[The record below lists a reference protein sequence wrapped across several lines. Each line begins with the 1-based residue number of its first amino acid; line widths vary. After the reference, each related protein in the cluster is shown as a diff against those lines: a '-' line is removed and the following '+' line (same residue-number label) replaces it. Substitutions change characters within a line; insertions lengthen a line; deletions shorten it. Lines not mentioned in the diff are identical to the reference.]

1 MKKHPLEIPYRLET
15 IEDINK
21 AMQGDLLE
29 MTDYKRLLHFAKE
42 KKYQQPPALIKAKKK
57 VAKDFIVINEEKI
70 REVKINISEVANLP
84 LIAQYPLIMK
94 SIPWVDEVIRHDNL
108 FYFFHSF
115 PLEIRKRMQLEHLPA
130 LPTSM
135 YSAVLAIRR
144 LLKRELIVCIKA
156 RKTSALSLAQLKKGL
171 VALTVFDPVNED
183 VLLALKTEKTG
194 DESPLHQN
202 AMAEILFA
210 RLPKTIQGLMN
221 GNVKAMVPK
230 LSLKMSNLKL
240 SSRHIMNLMGYVN
253 TGMKSNELYKA
264 LDRVDGV
271 AMKISIPQESRN
283 KLHHYIESMK
293 ENMDRA
299 PLVYRA
305 LFLNPELET
314 WQKLYLPTKVMK
326 EEETV
331 TQRTIRQYTVS
342 THLEFYP
349 TKDHFDLIKSRFSND
364 CTDTALGEKQLMT
377 PSFFNIRIFKNNK
390 WIGNIYMLDFSE
402 EHNSLLIDR
411 IQIPRALKASF
422 NQFFDYLKEVL
433 IEMFEDVRYQYIL
446 MPLRI
451 SNHDTIQKIYNEYRR
466 GLKKET
472 KKFDYLYNMF
482 FESLCGRKSYYV
494 LHKRTKE
501 S

>member
-1 MKKHPLEIPYRLET
+1 MKKTLPEIPYRLET
-15 IEDINK
+15 TEDINK
-21 AMQGDLLE
+21 ATTSELITMAEQA
-29 MTDYKRLLHFAKE
+29 RLLHFAKE
-42 KKYQQPPALIKAKKK
+42 KKYQQPHALIKAKKK
-57 VAKDFIVINEEKI
+57 VAKDFIVVNEDKI

-135 YSAVLAIRR
+135 YSTVLAIRR

-183 VLLALKTEKTG
+183 VLLALKTEETG

-210 RLPKTIQGLMN
+210 RLPKIIQGLLN
-221 GNVKAMVPK
+221 GNVKSMVPK

-253 TGMKSNELYKA
+253 NGMKSNELYKA

-271 AMKISIPQESRN
+271 AMKISISQESRN

-314 WQKLYLPTKVMK
+314 WQKLYRPTKVMK

-331 TQRTIRQYTVS
+331 TQKTIRQYTVS
-342 THLEFYP
+342 NHLEFYP
-349 TKDHFDLIKSRFSND
+349 TKDHFDLLKSRFSHD
-364 CTDTALGEKQLMT
+364 CTDTALAERQLMT
-377 PSFFNIRIFKNNK
+377 PCFFNIRIFKNNK
-390 WIGNIYMLDFSE
+390 WIGNIYMLDFCE

-411 IQIPRALKASF
+411 VQIPRELKATY

-433 IEMFEDVRYQYIL
+433 IEIFEDVRYQYIL

-451 SNHDTIQKIYNEYRR
+451 SNHGSIQKIFDQYKKKLSRKERWIDPRR
-466 GLKKET
+466 
-472 KKFDYLYNMF
+472 DQ
-482 FESLCGRKSYYV
+482 FESLRENKRYYV
-494 LHKRTKE
+494 LHKRP
-501 S
+501 